1 MESYVLE
8 EMKQILK
15 TAIQEEEASRE
26 RYLRGAEISLTS
38 EIQELFRILAEEEE
52 RHIEKLNI
60 ILKALEEDKLSE
72 LSSKIALRG
81 LHDIY

>member
-1 MESYVLE
+1 MEDYVLE

-15 TAIQEEEASRE
+15 TAIQEEETSKE

-38 EIQELFRILAEEEE
+38 EIQELFRILANEEE
-52 RHIEKLNI
+52 RHVEKLKT
-60 ILKALEEDKLSE
+60 ILKALEEDKVSE

-81 LHDIY
+81 LDDIH